1 MPIRRYSGETYVAFL
16 DVSGFKEMMK
26 REARAKMA
34 LNKFY
39 TTIYN
44 VGRNF
49 RNLNNQNELLEVDA
63 VIISDCAV
71 LFSRNIDPAQ
81 DKVKGM
87 RSILRFIQ
95 QVNHRLIDSQPGP
108 PIMTT
113 CSIAYGDFKYEDRIE
128 FDSIRKDF
136 FVGWPYVKAFLDN
149 ENGKP
154 KIQPG
159 QCRIMKKNLNL
170 TERLPI
176 HPPFSLLEETNKY
189 YYFHWMLNSLDD
201 LKRFRQEYRDTY
213 QLKFTGMISVLQK
226 YAGSAHSGLRAH
238 S

>member
-1 MPIRRYSGETYVAFL
+1 MSIQPYSGETFVAFL

-26 REARAKMA
+26 RENMARRA

-39 TTIYN
+39 TTIYR
-44 VGRNF
+44 VGTTF
-49 RNLNNQNELLEVDA
+49 LNPRNQNDLLQVDA
-63 VIISDCAV
+63 VVISDCAM
-71 LFSRNIDPAQ
+71 LFSRNTDPSQ
-81 DKVKGM
+81 DKAKSM
-87 RSILRFIQ
+87 QSILRFVQ
-95 QVNHRLIDSQPGP
+95 QVNGQLIDSRSSP

-113 CSIAYGDFKYEDRIE
+113 CSIAYGDFKYENRIE
-128 FDSIRKDF
+128 FESVRKNF
-136 FVGWPYVKAFLDN
+136 FVGWPYVKSFLDN

-159 QCRIMKKNLNL
+159 QCRLMKENLNL
-170 TERLPI
+170 RESLPV

-189 YYFHWMLNSLDD
+189 YYFHWMLDSLED

-226 YAGSAHSGLRAH
+226 YAGSAHSRPRAH
-238 S
+238 G